1 MATYDLQGVFY
12 EACDCEVICSCWAGL
27 PPEMGSCTG
36 LFVWQIAS
44 GSQIDGV
51 DVEGSVAVLSSGKSC
66 DISKYMLILV
76 DGPSALQ
83 SAFLEPGAWRDVF
96 QAQSNYPDRL
106 ALPNSAKIDITDD
119 GKSIK
124 IKITSIDQPSLIT
137 QAKLN
142 FTVKPVTITG
152 EKAGKPIAE
161 QLLIDRVVGTADDR
175 SVSVG
180 VVDTPF
186 DSSQNGLNLLA
197 NIPDVYQFDLD
208 ISRVTA
214 VRGKFHYIKKS

>member
-1 MATYDLQGVFY
+1 MAYELKGVFY

-36 LFVWQIAS
+36 LFVWQIDC
-44 GSQIDGV
+44 GSKVNGV
-51 DVEGSVAVLSSGKSC
+51 DVEGRVAVLSSGKSC

-76 DGPSALQ
+76 DGPSALK
-83 SAFLEPGAWRDVF
+83 SAFLEPGAWHDVF
-96 QAQSNYPDRL
+96 QAQSNYPDP
-106 ALPNSAKIDITDD
+106 ALPESASITITDR
-119 GKSIK
+119 GQTIGITIKSVGN
-124 IKITSIDQPSLIT
+124 LLVT

-142 FTVKPVTITG
+142 FTVQPVTITG

-161 QLLIDRVVGTADDR
+161 QLLIDRVVGDHADR

-197 NIPDVYQFDLD
+197 DIPDAYRFDLD

-214 VRGKFHYIKKS
+214 MRGKFHYVKS